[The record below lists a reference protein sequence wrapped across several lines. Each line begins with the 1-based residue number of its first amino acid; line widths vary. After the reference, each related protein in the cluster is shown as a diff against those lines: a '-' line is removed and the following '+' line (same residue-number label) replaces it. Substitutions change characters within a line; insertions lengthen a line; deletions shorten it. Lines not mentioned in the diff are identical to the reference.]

1 MHTWL
6 ESLEMTFISILVG
19 DDNKNDPGDGEV
31 YAMEMALW
39 DTITNTI
46 TLVPHPPGYE
56 NLR

>member
-1 MHTWL
+1 
-6 ESLEMTFISILVG
+6 MTFISILVG